1 MNQQTLHTFVVMF
14 KGRTVEVKAASKY
27 EAQEK
32 GAAMLGVRK
41 SYQVITMMVEDGRKP
56 GEPVIHSTL
65 D

>member
-1 MNQQTLHTFVVMF
+1 M
-14 KGRTVEVKAASKY
+14 KAASKY